1 MKLVIEYPKE
11 NEKGV
16 LKYIR
21 NSALFN
27 EILQNPSE
35 FKVKDIDNAYDW
47 LLSLVIEPEDRDEAY
62 DLLMELTAEELA
74 ELFGQLSVSL
84 ETDPKL
90 PENSEDG

>member
-1 MKLVIEYPKE
+1 MKLKIKYPEE

-27 EILQNPSE
+27 EVLQNPSE
-35 FKVKDIDNAYDW
+35 FKVKDIDKAYDW
-47 LLSLVIEPEDRDEAY
+47 LLSLVIEPEDREEAY
-62 DLLMELTAEELA
+62 DLLMELTAKELA
-74 ELFGQLSVSL
+74 NLFKQMSVNL